1 MANNDYILK
10 ISILIIIIIIIM
22 FSKYSNIRKN

>member
-1 MANNDYILK
+1 MVNNDYILK
-10 ISILIIIIIIIM
+10 ISILIIIIIIM